1 MVNNGNPQGK
11 GLVPVLEQWRA
22 AQPSLVR
29 SRTPREV
36 LADYFTTLLVL
47 SAEFSFRPAVGVSY
61 FLYLREG
68 RWELSLIAPAEWG
81 ERRPGPCLGRCELLP
96 DMSWTLETA
105 AGLDRQPGLL
115 AALETFHAG
124 FVAMLDRDGSLEDNL
139 PFYVRELPYYRRLLA
154 SGLANS
160 LSRSLAQS
168 GLAGR
173 SSRRWLQQ
181 APRALPG

>member
-1 MVNNGNPQGK
+1 MANHGNPQGK
-11 GLVPVLEQWRA
+11 GLTPVLEQWRA

-47 SAEFSFRPAVGVSY
+47 SAEFSFRPAPGVSY

-96 DMSWTLETA
+96 DMSWSLETA
-105 AGLDRQPGLL
+105 EGLEQQPELL
-115 AALETFHAG
+115 AALEAFRTG
-124 FVAMLDRDGSLEDNL
+124 FAAMLDRDGNLEDSL

-154 SGLANS
+154 AGLANT
-160 LSRSLAQS
+160 LSRSLARS

-173 SSRRWLQQ
+173 SSRRWLAQ
-181 APRALPG
+181 APRALPR